1 MKIDDPGYAELF
13 VRDIPLLDVRAPM
26 EFAKGAFPMAVN
38 QPLMGDQER
47 HKVGLCYAQQGQE
60 AALSLGNHL
69 VSGEVRSLRMAS
81 WAAFF
86 SEHPQGHLYCFR
98 GGLRSQVVQQWLA
111 AEGVRIPRVSGG
123 FKAMR
128 SFLMGCTE
136 QTIAECEFL
145 MLGGLTGTGKTE
157 VLAGISGAVDLE
169 YHANHRGSG
178 FGKRVMPQPS
188 QVDFEHRL
196 SIDFLKQRHEGRTR
210 FLLEDEGAMIG
221 SCSLPLSLRNLM
233 KKVPLVWIEDSLENR
248 VERILVQYVQDQS
261 SEFIMVF
268 GEEAGFL
275 AYSGRLK
282 NSLWNIR
289 SRVGD
294 ERYRRLAAI
303 MDQALDHQQKTGSAD
318 LHRIWIEGLLIDY
331 YDPMYAYQKAEKR
344 ERIQFFGQRQ
354 AVLEY
359 LSERFETVSCS
370 E

>member
-1 MKIDDPGYAELF
+1 MKTDGSGYAELF
-13 VRDIPLLDVRAPM
+13 IRDIPLLDVRAPL
-26 EFAKGAFPMAVN
+26 EFVKGAFPMAVN
-38 QPLMGDQER
+38 QPLMDDRER

-60 AALSLGNHL
+60 AALTLGNRL
-69 VSGEVRSLRMAS
+69 VEGEVRSLRVAG

-86 SEHPQGHLYCFR
+86 AENPQGHLYCFR
-98 GGLRSQVVQQWLA
+98 GGLRSQIVQQWLA
-111 AEGVRIPRVSGG
+111 AEGLRVPRVSGG

-128 SFLMGCTE
+128 SFLMECIE

-157 VLAGISGAVDLE
+157 VLAGIPGAVDLE
-169 YHANHRGSG
+169 HHANHRGSG

-196 SIDFLKQRHEGRTR
+196 AIDFLKHRHEGRTR

-233 KKVPLVWIEDSLENR
+233 KKVPIVWIEDSLENR
-248 VERILVQYVQDQS
+248 VERILVLYVQEQS
-261 SEFIMVF
+261 NEFITAF

-282 NSLWNIR
+282 DSLWNIR

-303 MDQALDHQQKTGSAD
+303 MNQALERQQKTGCVEM
-318 LHRIWIEGLLIDY
+318 HRIWIEDLLIGY
-331 YDPMYAYQKAEKR
+331 YDPMYAYQQAEKKW
-344 ERIQFFGQRQ
+344 RIRFSGDRQ

-359 LSERFETVSCS
+359 LSERFEMVSCGA
-370 E
+370 